1 MSLPTKTAFFFAV
14 CFLTAKVAFAQITV
28 DLDVLTEDFVP
39 KDAITSAPAEQKK
52 NVFSPT
58 LKAPAAAKAKKQ
70 PATKKAKPAAR
81 PVVKKTASPK
91 KPVKPSVKKKAT
103 KPVEKYQIRETA
115 KKDEHDRLKP
125 RANPVP
131 KVKILASDD
140 SVKPAEETVSVTTE
154 ALPEK
159 PAEPKI
165 SKHFLEQ
172 ERLKQQETEQT
183 QQAVSDMETPVQPEK
198 EPQPIKDSF
207 LTLTS
212 ENRPTL
218 LKPKTLLSA
227 AERETPGKQTP
238 AQLEP
243 VKFSVFYV
251 SGKLTP
257 AERSAILA
265 KEIPANSA
273 TKKALD
279 QKKELLHIFVF
290 ESKSSALTDEMR
302 AALDSTA
309 EIMKKNRGKHL
320 LLYSYSAADPAEP
333 GKERQYALRR
343 ALMIRSYLTQKGIHS
358 LRIEMR
364 SFGQKGAGE
373 KMPDRT
379 DILIEDK

>member
-1 MSLPTKTAFFFAV
+1 MNFLKKAVICFAV
-14 CFLTAKVAFAQITV
+14 FVITAKAAFAQITV
-28 DLDVLTEDFVP
+28 DLDVLTEDFIP
-39 KDAITSAPAEQKK
+39 KDTITLAPPDRAKDVSAP
-52 NVFSPT
+52 V
-58 LKAPAAAKAKKQ
+58 LKAPAAENKKQ

-238 AQLEP
+238 AQPEP

>member
-1 MSLPTKTAFFFAV
+1 MNLLVKAVFFFAV
-14 CFLTAKVAFAQITV
+14 YLLTAKTAFAQITV
-28 DLDVLTEDFVP
+28 DLDVLTEDFIP

-52 NVFSPT
+52 NVSSPA
-58 LKAPAAAKAKKQ
+58 LKAPAVKEKKQ
-70 PATKKAKPAAR
+70 PATKAKPAAK
-81 PVVKKTASPK
+81 PVVKKTAAPK
-91 KPVKPSVKKKAT
+91 KPVKPSVKKTPA
-103 KPVEKYQIRETA
+103 KPVEKYQIKETA

-140 SVKPAEETVSVTTE
+140 SVKPAEETIADAAET
-154 ALPEK
+154 APET

-172 ERLKQQETEQT
+172 ERLKQQETEQP
-183 QQAVSDMETPVQPEK
+183 QQVAADTETPAQPEK
-198 EPQPIKDSF
+198 ERQPEKDSF
-207 LTLTS
+207 LTLKPVNS
-212 ENRPTL
+212 PAL
-218 LKPKTLLSA
+218 SKPKTLLSA
-227 AERETPGKQTP
+227 AEQEKPRGQTP
-238 AQLEP
+238 AQPDP

-265 KEIPANSA
+265 KEVPADSA

-279 QKKELLHIFVF
+279 QKTELLHIFVF
-290 ESKSSALTDEMR
+290 EHKSAALTDEMQ

-309 EIMKKNRGKHL
+309 EIMKKSRDKRL
-320 LLYSYSAADPAEP
+320 LLYSYSAADPTEP

>member
-1 MSLPTKTAFFFAV
+1 MNLLVKAVFFFAV
-14 CFLTAKVAFAQITV
+14 CFLTAKTAFAQITV
-28 DLDVLTEDFVP
+28 DLDVLTEDFIP

-52 NVFSPT
+52 NVSSPA
-58 LKAPAAAKAKKQ
+58 LKAPAVKEKKQ
-70 PATKKAKPAAR
+70 PAAKAKPAAK
-81 PVVKKTASPK
+81 PVVKKTAAPK
-91 KPVKPSVKKKAT
+91 KPVKPSVKKTPA
-103 KPVEKYQIRETA
+103 KPVEKYQIKETA

-140 SVKPAEETVSVTTE
+140 SVKPAEETMADAAET
-154 ALPEK
+154 APET

-183 QQAVSDMETPVQPEK
+183 QQTAAATETPAQPEK
-198 EPQPIKDSF
+198 ERQPEKDSF
-207 LTLTS
+207 LTLKPVNS
-212 ENRPTL
+212 PAL
-218 LKPKTLLSA
+218 SKPKTLLSA
-227 AERETPGKQTP
+227 AEREKPRGQTP
-238 AQLEP
+238 AQQDP

-265 KEIPANSA
+265 KEVPADSA

-290 ESKSSALTDEMR
+290 ESKSSALTDEMQ

-309 EIMKKNRGKHL
+309 ETMKKSRGKRL

>member
-1 MSLPTKTAFFFAV
+1 MA
-14 CFLTAKVAFAQITV
+14 
-28 DLDVLTEDFVP
+28 
-39 KDAITSAPAEQKK
+39 DAA
-52 NVFSPT
+52 
-58 LKAPAAAKAKKQ
+58 
-70 PATKKAKPAAR
+70 
-81 PVVKKTASPK
+81 
-91 KPVKPSVKKKAT
+91 
-103 KPVEKYQIRETA
+103 ETA
-115 KKDEHDRLKP
+115 P
-125 RANPVP
+125 
-131 KVKILASDD
+131 
-140 SVKPAEETVSVTTE
+140 ET
-154 ALPEK
+154 

-183 QQAVSDMETPVQPEK
+183 QQTAAATETPAQPEK
-198 EPQPIKDSF
+198 ERQPEKDSF
-207 LTLTS
+207 LTLKPVNS
-212 ENRPTL
+212 PAL
-218 LKPKTLLSA
+218 SKPKTLLSA
-227 AERETPGKQTP
+227 AEREKPRGQTP
-238 AQLEP
+238 AQQDP

-265 KEIPANSA
+265 KEVPADSA

-290 ESKSSALTDEMR
+290 ESKSSALTDEMQ

-309 EIMKKNRGKHL
+309 ETMKKSRGKRL

>member
-1 MSLPTKTAFFFAV
+1 MNLLVKAVFFFAV
-14 CFLTAKVAFAQITV
+14 CFLTAKTAFAQITV
-28 DLDVLTEDFVP
+28 DLDVLTEDFIP

-52 NVFSPT
+52 NVSSPA
-58 LKAPAAAKAKKQ
+58 LKAPAVKEKKQ
-70 PATKKAKPAAR
+70 PAAKAKPAAK
-81 PVVKKTASPK
+81 PVVKKTAAPK
-91 KPVKPSVKKKAT
+91 KPVKPPVKKTPA
-103 KPVEKYQIRETA
+103 KPVEKYQIKETA

-140 SVKPAEETVSVTTE
+140 SVKPAEETMADAAET
-154 ALPEK
+154 APET

-183 QQAVSDMETPVQPEK
+183 QQTAAATETPAQPEK
-198 EPQPIKDSF
+198 ERQPEKDSF
-207 LTLTS
+207 LTLKPVNS
-212 ENRPTL
+212 PAL
-218 LKPKTLLSA
+218 SKPKTLLSA
-227 AERETPGKQTP
+227 AEREKPRGQTP
-238 AQLEP
+238 AQQDP

-265 KEIPANSA
+265 KEVPADSA

-290 ESKSSALTDEMR
+290 ESKSSALTDEMQ

-309 EIMKKNRGKHL
+309 ETMKKSRGKRL

>member
-1 MSLPTKTAFFFAV
+1 MSSPVKTAFFFAV
-14 CFLTAKVAFAQITV
+14 CFLTAKVVFAQITV

-52 NVFSPT
+52 NVSSPA
-58 LKAPAAAKAKKQ
+58 LKAPAAAKTKKQ
-70 PATKKAKPAAR
+70 PAAKAKPAAK
-81 PVVKKTASPK
+81 PVVKKTAPPK
-91 KPVKPSVKKKAT
+91 KPAKPSVKKKAA

-140 SVKPAEETVSVTTE
+140 SVKPAEETAFVTTE
-154 ALPEK
+154 AIPEK

-172 ERLKQQETEQT
+172 ERLKQQEAEQT
-183 QQAVSDMETPVQPEK
+183 RQTASVTETPAQPEK
-198 EPQPIKDSF
+198 EPEPVKDSF
-207 LTLTS
+207 LTLTP

-227 AERETPGKQTP
+227 AERETPDKQTP
-238 AQLEP
+238 AQPDP

-265 KEIPANSA
+265 KEVPADSA

-309 EIMKKNRGKHL
+309 EIMKKNRDKHL

>member
-1 MSLPTKTAFFFAV
+1 MNFLKKAVICFAV
-14 CFLTAKVAFAQITV
+14 FVITAKAAFAQITV
-28 DLDVLTEDFVP
+28 DLDVLTEDFIP
-39 KDAITSAPAEQKK
+39 KDTITLAPPDRAKDVSAP
-52 NVFSPT
+52 V
-58 LKAPAAAKAKKQ
+58 LKAPAAENKKQ

-238 AQLEP
+238 AQPEP

-358 LRIEMR
+358 LRIAMR